1 MMTRIATYIAL
12 ALLRIYRATI
22 SPYHPP
28 ACRFIPSCSQYAEEA
43 VRRHG
48 PGRGAALA
56 AKRLLTRHPFA
67 PGAYDPVR

>member
-1 MMTRIATYIAL
+1 MMTRIVTYIAL
-12 ALLRIYRATI
+12 ALLRIYRAAI

-28 ACRFIPSCSQYAEEA
+28 VCRFIPSCSQYAEDA

-56 AKRLLTRHPFA
+56 AKRLMRCHPFA
-67 PGAYDPVR
+67 RGGYDPVR